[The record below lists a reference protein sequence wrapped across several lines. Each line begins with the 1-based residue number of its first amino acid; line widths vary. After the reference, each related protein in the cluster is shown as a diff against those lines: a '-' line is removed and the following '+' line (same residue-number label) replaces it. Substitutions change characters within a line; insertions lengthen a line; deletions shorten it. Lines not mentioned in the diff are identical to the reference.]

1 MRMLTRGS
9 RHGIPSKEADMAR
22 KNKKTAASG
31 QKEYKKRSLAAE
43 VWRNYK
49 KNPSAMIALVLVIV
63 IVFVA
68 IFAQFFYDFKK
79 DIVKQHVKEKF
90 QKPSAEHW
98 FGTDNYG
105 RDVFTRVIYGTK
117 YSLSVGVVAVAI
129 SCIVGVTLGL
139 IAGYYGGVIED
150 VILRFCEV
158 FTGIP
163 SILMGVA
170 LMTAFGQSIGVLMLA
185 IGLVYSPMYCRTT
198 RAAVLPVRDQEY
210 IEAARVAG
218 VGDLGIMFNHVL
230 PNDLSPIIVQ
240 VTMGIASAIL
250 CASGLSFLGLGV
262 PIPMPE
268 WGAMLSEG
276 REFMRDYMYLTIFP
290 GLAIMITVLSFNLM
304 GDGLRD
310 ALDPKLKQ

>member
-1 MRMLTRGS
+1 
-9 RHGIPSKEADMAR
+9 MAR
-22 KNKKTAASG
+22 KNKKATASG

-49 KNPSAMIALVLVIV
+49 KNPSAMIALVLVVI

-105 RDVFTRVIYGTK
+105 RDVFTRVIYGTR

-150 VILRFCEV
+150 LILRFCEV

-230 PNDLSPIIVQ
+230 PNALSPIIVQ

>member
-1 MRMLTRGS
+1 MHTLTRES
-9 RHGIPSKEADMAR
+9 RHGIQSKETDMAR
-22 KNKKTAASG
+22 KNKKATASG

-49 KNPSAMIALVLVIV
+49 KNPSAMIALVLVVI

-98 FGTDNYG
+98 FGTDNFG
-105 RDVFTRVIYGTK
+105 RDVFTRVIYGTR

-150 VILRFCEV
+150 LILRFCEV

-230 PNDLSPIIVQ
+230 PNALSPIIVQ